1 MDLRAATENDLPVI
15 NEICNHYVRT
25 SPAIY
30 QLEPFTADARAA
42 WFAEHDSRHPILVA
56 VEAEAVIGWAS
67 LSRYHVRAGYRFTV
81 EDSVYV
87 RHDCHGRGVGRAL
100 LDALL
105 LRAVEHGHHS
115 VLGIIDAAQA
125 ASVALHA
132 RAGFERVA
140 HLREVGF
147 KFGEWRD
154 VVFMQRML

>member
-15 NEICNHYVRT
+15 NEICNYYVQT

-30 QLEPFTADARAA
+30 QLEPFTADERTA
-42 WFAEHDSRHPILVA
+42 WFAQHDARHPILVA
-56 VEAEAVIGWAS
+56 VEAEVVIGWAS
-67 LSRYHVRAGYRFTV
+67 LSAYHVRAGYRFTV

-105 LRAVEHGHHS
+105 ARAAEHGHHS

-125 ASVALHA
+125 PSVALHA

-140 HLREVGF
+140 HLRQVGF

>member
-1 MDLRAATENDLPVI
+1 MDLRAATESDLPAI
-15 NEICNHYVRT
+15 NEICNHFVQT

-30 QLEPFTADARAA
+30 QLEPFTAEERTA
-42 WFAEHDSRHPILVA
+42 WFAEHDARHPILVA
-56 VEAEAVIGWAS
+56 VEADAVIGWAS

-87 RHDCHGRGVGRAL
+87 RAGCHGRGVGRVL
-100 LDALL
+100 LDELLVRGGAL
-105 LRAVEHGHHS
+105 GHHS
-115 VLGIIDAAQA
+115 VLAIIDAAQA

-154 VVFMQRML
+154 VVFMQRRL

>member
-15 NEICNHYVRT
+15 NEICNHYVAT

-30 QLEPFTADARAA
+30 QLEPFTADERAA
-42 WFAEHDSRHPILVA
+42 WFAEHDARHPILVA
-56 VEAEAVIGWAS
+56 VEAEVVIGWAS
-67 LSRYHVRAGYRFTV
+67 LSRYHARGGYRFTV

-87 RHDCHGRGVGRAL
+87 RHDRHGRGVGRAL

-105 LRAVEHGHHS
+105 ARAAEHGHHS
-115 VLGIIDAAQA
+115 VLAIIDAAQD

-132 RAGFERVA
+132 RAGFEPVA

-147 KFGEWRD
+147 KFGSWRD
-154 VVFMQRML
+154 VVFMQRMI